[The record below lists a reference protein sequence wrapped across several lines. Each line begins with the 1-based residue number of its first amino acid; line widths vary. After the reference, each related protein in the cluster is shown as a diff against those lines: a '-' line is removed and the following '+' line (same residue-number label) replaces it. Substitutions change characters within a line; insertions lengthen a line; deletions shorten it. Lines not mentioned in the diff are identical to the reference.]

1 MTADR
6 FDDLLARAL
15 AAGAIPPEATEDE
28 RARLASLLQA
38 GAVLEQAGA
47 RTHLE
52 ASAAMPAARARFERF
67 LAGERQRA
75 LPAAPP
81 RPRRGFLGRILHP
94 NRGLLLA
101 GGAVAVGLIAI
112 VGVFAGESLVT
123 GTDTASAQVLMPNDY
138 VQVQGVVKSIT
149 PQGSTT
155 LVELQSEFAD
165 VKLVVSP
172 DTSVVN
178 GSGGQVSDIKAG
190 EMLLV
195 GGLVN
200 PDQTVAAQ
208 TVAVSAQKQAAPQQ
222 SRLQAL
228 KKFMPNLQGRVIL
241 LAVSKDGSTA
251 RVLIQ
256 APNGT
261 RYIVNVYP
269 RTAERLLTASSTV
282 IGANVLVSEGEVPND
297 GIFALSESATPAAAS
312 GCPVTAA
319 TSRPAF
325 VGVCGV
331 IAARM
336 GNVIFVIDANRVTHR
351 VVITAQTRFLLGES
365 GLTRASVREG
375 KSVVG
380 HTIAVTGGYGADGRV
395 IANVV
400 VVGKLFSPA
409 R

>member
-38 GAVLEQAGA
+38 GAVLEQTGA

-52 ASAAMPAARARFERF
+52 ASAAMPVARARFERF
-67 LAGERQRA
+67 LAGEPQRA
-75 LPAAPP
+75 LPAASGQHP
-81 RPRRGFLGRILHP
+81 RGFFGRLLHP

-101 GGAVAVGLIAI
+101 GAAVAVGLIAI
-112 VGVFAGESLVT
+112 VGVFAGQSLVT

-138 VQVQGVVKSIT
+138 VQVQGVVKSVT

-155 LVELQSEFAD
+155 LVDLQSEFAD

-200 PDQTVAAQ
+200 SDQSVAAQ
-208 TVAVSAQKQAAPQQ
+208 TVAVSAQKQAAPKQ

-241 LAVSKDGSTA
+241 LAVSRDGSTA

-269 RTAERLLTASSTV
+269 KTAERLLTASSTV

-297 GIFALSESATPAAAS
+297 GIFALSESATPAGAS
-312 GCPVTAA
+312 GCPVTAV

-331 IAARM
+331 IAARK
-336 GNVIFVIDANRVTHR
+336 GNVIFVIDANRTTHR
-351 VVITAQTRFLLGES
+351 VVITTQTRILLGES
-365 GLTRASVREG
+365 GLTRVTVREG

-400 VVGKLFSPA
+400 VVGKVFTPA